1 MRLTITK
8 KINFLIVA
16 STLSTLVIIS
26 VCSVFAYSAFKET
39 NETEIH
45 KLLFEERKNKLK
57 ELADNASAVIK
68 TSNFYDDAIRA
79 IREMRFGRD
88 KSNYFF
94 VMDEDGLMYVHPQN
108 PGLEKKIQMD
118 LKNHKGRFVIKE
130 IIDRARK
137 ENQGFI
143 VYDWPKPGQK
153 DKIGKKLTCFVR
165 VPEWKWIVCTGLFVD
180 DIKEIALEK
189 ESIILGRVKS
199 EVFMPSL
206 MIPVFLIM
214 FLVVSTFLLKRIVR
228 PLVKTSTMFEN
239 MSSGKGDL
247 TKRISS
253 GSKDE
258 IGILANGF
266 NTFSANLKEMISD
279 VYDTSKEVKSASEQF
294 VEVSETMCSRM
305 DESEQL
311 INSVS
316 DRMQRQK
323 EDMNQIF
330 SAVENSELRSEK
342 VRARTE
348 TIKLIISGV
357 QEKTKKALN
366 ISSRAVEQSGT
377 ASANMDAL
385 FDNTEKINKI
395 TKIIN
400 EIAAK
405 VNLLA
410 LNASIES
417 VRAGEAGNGFA
428 VVAAEIKALSVQT
441 SRSTKEINAGIEQI
455 NQNVMD
461 TRSSI
466 KQVDQVIRDLD
477 KISQLIFAEVSEQ
490 DECIVEIT
498 GDINSISLE
507 MSGIRAKVEETRN
520 DLTEV
525 TQDAGKLTD
534 LFKANND
541 NSKRVKE
548 DSGQLIYASG
558 HLIDRFSR
566 FKLN

>member
-108 PGLEKKIQMD
+108 PGLEKKIQLD
-118 LKNHKGRFVIKE
+118 LKNHRGRPVIKE

-153 DKIGKKLTCFVR
+153 DKTGKKLTCFVR

-214 FLVVSTFLLKRIVR
+214 FLAVSTFLLKRIVR

-239 MSSGKGDL
+239 MSCGKGDL

-266 NTFSANLKEMISD
+266 NTFSANLKEMIVD

-342 VRARTE
+342 VRARAE
-348 TIKLIISGV
+348 TIKKIISGV

-441 SRSTKEINAGIEQI
+441 SRSTKEINAGLEQI

-461 TRSSI
+461 TRSGI
-466 KQVDQVIRDLD
+466 KQVDQVIKDLD
-477 KISQLIFAEVSEQ
+477 NISQLIFAEVSEQ

-558 HLIDRFSR
+558 HLIDRFSM